1 MKVSIVDQLISYAKY
16 LDAITEDM
24 NIKTAAFKGYI
35 DCLWNNDKISGKDYG
50 SLISGLLK

>member
-1 MKVSIVDQLISYAKY
+1 MKVSIADQLIAYAKY

-24 NIKTAAFKGYI
+24 NIKTATFKGYI
-35 DCLWNNDKISGKDYG
+35 DCLWDNDKISGKDYD

>member
-1 MKVSIVDQLISYAKY
+1 MKVSIVDQLIAYAKY

-24 NIKTAAFKGYI
+24 NIKTAAFTGYI
-35 DCLWNNDKISGKDYG
+35 DCLWNNDKISGKDYD

>member
-1 MKVSIVDQLISYAKY
+1 MKVSIVDQLIAYAKY

-35 DCLWNNDKISGKDYG
+35 DCLWNNDKISGKDYDI
-50 SLISGLLK
+50 LISGLFK

>member
-1 MKVSIVDQLISYAKY
+1 MKVSIVDQLIAYAKY

-35 DCLWNNDKISGKDYG
+35 DCLWNNDKISGKDYV

>member
-1 MKVSIVDQLISYAKY
+1 MKVSIVDQLIAYAKY

-24 NIKTAAFKGYI
+24 DIKTAAFKGYI
-35 DCLWNNDKISGKDYG
+35 DCLWNNDKISGKDYD

>member
-1 MKVSIVDQLISYAKY
+1 MKVSIVDQLIAYAKY

-24 NIKTAAFKGYI
+24 NIKTATFKGYI
-35 DCLWNNDKISGKDYG
+35 DCLWDNDKISGKDYD